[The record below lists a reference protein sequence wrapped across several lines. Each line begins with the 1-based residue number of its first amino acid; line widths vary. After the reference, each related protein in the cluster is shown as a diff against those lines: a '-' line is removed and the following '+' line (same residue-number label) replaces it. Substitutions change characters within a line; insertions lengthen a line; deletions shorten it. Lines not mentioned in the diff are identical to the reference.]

1 MSDLE
6 NNAQEKG
13 TKKRPYNLREKKE
26 KDAAYRSL
34 IRRELADELYDK
46 ILNIVVVQKKYRDAD
61 YSAKD
66 LAKEL
71 QTNTRYLSAV
81 VNSRFGM
88 NYSCLLN
95 EYRVK
100 EAQHL
105 LTDKRYADK
114 NVEEISTMVGFA
126 NRQSFYAAFYKNV
139 GETPNGYRKRHA
151 EKEAKKNQSIYSR
164 HMKKQLISMVT
175 ALSLL
180 TACGGNPK
188 TTAEAEKFDYT
199 VEQFADLQILRY
211 RVPGFEDLSLKQK
224 ELVYYLTEAAL
235 QGRDILFDQNGKY
248 NLTIRRMLEAVY
260 TGYKGDK
267 NTPDFKAMEVYLKRV
282 WFSNGIHHHYGS
294 EKFVPGFTPEFFRQ
308 AVQSVDAATLPLA
321 EGQTVEQLCEE
332 VFPVIFDPTVMPKRV
347 NQAAGEDLVLTSAC
361 NYYDGVTQQEAEDF
375 YNALKNPQDETPVS
389 YGLNSR
395 LVKEDGKIQEKVWK
409 VGGLYGQALEKIVY
423 WLKKAEGVA
432 ETPEQKAVIAKLME
446 FYETGDLKTF
456 DEYAILWVKDLN
468 SRIDFVNGFTESYG
482 DPLGMK
488 ASWESL
494 VNFKDLEAT
503 QRTELISGNA
513 QWFED
518 HSPVDGQ
525 FKKEKVKGVS
535 AKVITAAILAGDLY
549 PATAIG
555 INLPNAN
562 WIRSHHG
569 SKSVTIGNITDAY
582 NKAAHGNGFNEEFVY
597 SDAELQLIDKYAD
610 VTDEL
615 HTDLHECLGHGS
627 GKLLPGVDPDALK
640 AYGSTIEEARAD
652 LFGLYYV
659 ADPKLV
665 ELGLTPS
672 ADAYK
677 AQYYTYLMNGLMT
690 QLVRIEPGNN
700 VEEAHMRN
708 RQLIARW
715 VYEKG
720 AAEKVVE
727 LVKKD
732 GKTYVVINDYEKVRD
747 LFGRLLAEIQRIK
760 STGDYAGA
768 HDLVEAYAVKV
779 DPALHAEVLER
790 YKKLNL
796 APYKGFVN
804 PKYEVVTDADGTI
817 TDVTVTYDEGYAEQM
832 LRYSKDYSTLSSVN
846 K

>member
-1 MSDLE
+1 
-6 NNAQEKG
+6 
-13 TKKRPYNLREKKE
+13 
-26 KDAAYRSL
+26 
-34 IRRELADELYDK
+34 
-46 ILNIVVVQKKYRDAD
+46 
-61 YSAKD
+61 
-66 LAKEL
+66 
-71 QTNTRYLSAV
+71 
-81 VNSRFGM
+81 
-88 NYSCLLN
+88 
-95 EYRVK
+95 
-100 EAQHL
+100 
-105 LTDKRYADK
+105 
-114 NVEEISTMVGFA
+114 
-126 NRQSFYAAFYKNV
+126 
-139 GETPNGYRKRHA
+139 
-151 EKEAKKNQSIYSR
+151 
-164 HMKKQLISMVT
+164 MKKQLIVC
-175 ALSLL
+175 AAFALL
-180 TACGGNPK
+180 TACSGSK
-188 TTAEAEKFDYT
+188 TTTAEADKFDYT

-211 RVPGFEDLSLKQK
+211 RVPGFENLSLQQK

-248 NLTIRRMLEAVY
+248 NLRIRRTLEAVY

-294 EKFVPGFTPEFFRQ
+294 EKFVPGFAPEFFKE
-308 AVQSVDAATLPLA
+308 AVLSVDVSTLPLA
-321 EGQTVEQLCEE
+321 EGQTVEQLCDELS
-332 VFPVIFDPTVMPKRV
+332 PVIFDPTVMPKRV

-361 NYYDGVTQQEAEDF
+361 NYYDGVTQKEAEDF
-375 YNALKNPQDETPVS
+375 YNAMKDPKDETPVS

-395 LVKEDGKIQEKVWK
+395 LVKENGKIQEKVWK
-409 VGGLYGQALEKIVY
+409 VGGLYGQAIDKIVY

-432 ETPEQKAVIAKLME
+432 ENPEQKAVIAELIK

-468 SRIDFVNGFTESYG
+468 SLVDFVNGFTESYG

-494 VNFKDLEAT
+494 VNFKDMEAT
-503 QRTELISGNA
+503 HRTEIISGNA

-518 HSPVDGQ
+518 HSPVDKQ
-525 FKKEKVKGVS
+525 FKKDEVKGVS

-555 INLPNAN
+555 INLPNSN

-610 VTDEL
+610 LTGEL

-665 ELGLTPS
+665 ELGLTPN

-677 AQYYTYLMNGLMT
+677 AEYYTYLMNGLMT

-715 VYEKG
+715 VFEKG
-720 AAEKVVE
+720 AADKVVE

-732 GKTYVVINDYEKVRD
+732 GKTYVVVNDYEKLRA
-747 LFGRLLAEIQRIK
+747 LFGELLSEIQRIK
-760 STGDYAGA
+760 STGDYQGA
-768 HDLVEAYAVKV
+768 HDLVENYAVKV

-804 PKYEVVTDADGTI
+804 PKYEAVVDAAGKI
-817 TDVTVTYDEGYAEQM
+817 TDVKVTYDEGYAEQM
-832 LRYSKDYSTLSSVN
+832 LRYSKDYSNLPSIN
-846 K
+846 N

>member
-1 MSDLE
+1 
-6 NNAQEKG
+6 
-13 TKKRPYNLREKKE
+13 
-26 KDAAYRSL
+26 
-34 IRRELADELYDK
+34 
-46 ILNIVVVQKKYRDAD
+46 
-61 YSAKD
+61 
-66 LAKEL
+66 
-71 QTNTRYLSAV
+71 
-81 VNSRFGM
+81 
-88 NYSCLLN
+88 
-95 EYRVK
+95 
-100 EAQHL
+100 
-105 LTDKRYADK
+105 
-114 NVEEISTMVGFA
+114 
-126 NRQSFYAAFYKNV
+126 
-139 GETPNGYRKRHA
+139 
-151 EKEAKKNQSIYSR
+151 
-164 HMKKQLISMVT
+164 MKKQLI
-175 ALSLL
+175 ACAAFALL
-180 TACGGNPK
+180 TACSGSK
-188 TTAEAEKFDYT
+188 TTTAEADKFDYT

-211 RVPGFEDLSLKQK
+211 RVPGFENLSLQQK

-248 NLTIRRMLEAVY
+248 NLRIRRTLEAVY

-294 EKFVPGFTPEFFRQ
+294 EKFVPGFAPEFFKE
-308 AVQSVDAATLPLA
+308 AVLSVDASTLPLA
-321 EGQTVEQLCEE
+321 EGQTAEQLCDELS
-332 VFPVIFDPTVMPKRV
+332 PVIFDPAVMPKRV

-361 NYYDGVTQQEAEDF
+361 NYYDGVTQKEAEDF
-375 YNALKNPQDETPVS
+375 YNAMKDPKDETPVS

-395 LVKEDGKIQEKVWK
+395 LVKENGKIQEKIWK
-409 VGGLYGQALEKIVY
+409 MGGLYGQAIDKIVY

-432 ETPEQKAVIAKLME
+432 ENPEQKAVIAELIK

-468 SRIDFVNGFTESYG
+468 SLVDFVNGFTESYG

-494 VNFKDLEAT
+494 VNFKDMEAT
-503 QRTELISGNA
+503 HRTEIISGNA

-518 HSPVDGQ
+518 HSPVDKQ
-525 FKKEKVKGVS
+525 FKKDEVKGVS

-555 INLPNAN
+555 INLPNSN

-610 VTDEL
+610 LTGEL

-665 ELGLTPS
+665 ELGLTPNE
-672 ADAYK
+672 DAYK
-677 AQYYTYLMNGLMT
+677 AEYYTYLMNGLMT

-715 VYEKG
+715 VFEKG
-720 AAEKVVE
+720 AADKVVE

-732 GKTYVVINDYEKVRD
+732 GKTYVVVNDYEKLRA
-747 LFGRLLAEIQRIK
+747 LFGELLSEIQRIK
-760 STGDYAGA
+760 STGDYQGA
-768 HDLVEAYAVKV
+768 HDLVENYAVKV

-804 PKYEVVTDADGTI
+804 PKYEAVVDAAGKI
-817 TDVTVTYDEGYAEQM
+817 TDVKVTYDEGYAEQM
-832 LRYSKDYSTLSSVN
+832 LRYSKDYSNLPSIN
-846 K
+846 N

>member
-1 MSDLE
+1 
-6 NNAQEKG
+6 
-13 TKKRPYNLREKKE
+13 
-26 KDAAYRSL
+26 
-34 IRRELADELYDK
+34 
-46 ILNIVVVQKKYRDAD
+46 
-61 YSAKD
+61 
-66 LAKEL
+66 
-71 QTNTRYLSAV
+71 
-81 VNSRFGM
+81 
-88 NYSCLLN
+88 
-95 EYRVK
+95 
-100 EAQHL
+100 
-105 LTDKRYADK
+105 
-114 NVEEISTMVGFA
+114 
-126 NRQSFYAAFYKNV
+126 
-139 GETPNGYRKRHA
+139 
-151 EKEAKKNQSIYSR
+151 
-164 HMKKQLISMVT
+164 MVT

-188 TTAEAEKFDYT
+188 TTAEAEKIDYT

-627 GKLLPGVDPDALK
+627 GKLLPGVAPDALK

-747 LFGRLLAEIQRIK
+747 LFGRLLAEIRRIK

-832 LRYSKDYSTLSSVN
+832 LRYSKDYSTLPSVN

>member
-1 MSDLE
+1 M
-6 NNAQEKG
+6 A
-13 TKKRPYNLREKKE
+13 
-26 KDAAYRSL
+26 
-34 IRRELADELYDK
+34 
-46 ILNIVVVQKKYRDAD
+46 
-61 YSAKD
+61 
-66 LAKEL
+66 
-71 QTNTRYLSAV
+71 
-81 VNSRFGM
+81 
-88 NYSCLLN
+88 C
-95 EYRVK
+95 
-100 EAQHL
+100 
-105 LTDKRYADK
+105 
-114 NVEEISTMVGFA
+114 
-126 NRQSFYAAFYKNV
+126 AAF
-139 GETPNGYRKRHA
+139 A
-151 EKEAKKNQSIYSR
+151 
-164 HMKKQLISMVT
+164 
-175 ALSLL
+175 LL
-180 TACGGNPK
+180 TACSGSK
-188 TTAEAEKFDYT
+188 TTTAEADKFDYT

-211 RVPGFEDLSLKQK
+211 RVPGFENLSLQQK

-248 NLTIRRMLEAVY
+248 NLRIRRTLEAVY

-294 EKFVPGFTPEFFRQ
+294 EKFVPGFAPEFFKE
-308 AVQSVDAATLPLA
+308 AVLSVDASTLPLA
-321 EGQTVEQLCEE
+321 EGQTAEQLCDELS
-332 VFPVIFDPTVMPKRV
+332 PVIFDLTVMPKRV

-361 NYYDGVTQQEAEDF
+361 NYYDGVTQKEAEDF
-375 YNALKNPQDETPVS
+375 YNAMKDPKDETPVS

-395 LVKEDGKIQEKVWK
+395 LVKENGKIQEKVWK
-409 VGGLYGQALEKIVY
+409 VGGLYGQAIDKIVY

-432 ETPEQKAVIAKLME
+432 ENPEQKAVIAELIK

-468 SRIDFVNGFTESYG
+468 SLVDFVNGFTESYG

-494 VNFKDLEAT
+494 VNFKDMEAT
-503 QRTELISGNA
+503 HRTEIISGNA

-518 HSPVDGQ
+518 HSPVDKQ
-525 FKKEKVKGVS
+525 FKKDEVKGVS

-555 INLPNAN
+555 INLPNSN

-610 VTDEL
+610 LTGEL

-665 ELGLTPS
+665 ELGLTPN

-677 AQYYTYLMNGLMT
+677 AEYYTYLMNGLMT

-715 VYEKG
+715 VFEKG
-720 AAEKVVE
+720 AADKVVE

-732 GKTYVVINDYEKVRD
+732 GKTYVVVNDYEKLRA
-747 LFGRLLAEIQRIK
+747 LFGELLSEIQRIK
-760 STGDYAGA
+760 STGDYQSA
-768 HDLVEAYAVKV
+768 HDLVENYAVKV
-779 DPALHAEVLER
+779 DTALHAEVLER

-804 PKYEVVTDADGTI
+804 PKYEAVVDAAGKI
-817 TDVTVTYDEGYAEQM
+817 TDVKVTYDEGYAEQM
-832 LRYSKDYSTLSSVN
+832 LRYSKDYSNLPSIN
-846 K
+846 N

>member
-1 MSDLE
+1 
-6 NNAQEKG
+6 
-13 TKKRPYNLREKKE
+13 
-26 KDAAYRSL
+26 
-34 IRRELADELYDK
+34 
-46 ILNIVVVQKKYRDAD
+46 
-61 YSAKD
+61 
-66 LAKEL
+66 
-71 QTNTRYLSAV
+71 
-81 VNSRFGM
+81 
-88 NYSCLLN
+88 
-95 EYRVK
+95 
-100 EAQHL
+100 
-105 LTDKRYADK
+105 
-114 NVEEISTMVGFA
+114 
-126 NRQSFYAAFYKNV
+126 
-139 GETPNGYRKRHA
+139 
-151 EKEAKKNQSIYSR
+151 
-164 HMKKQLISMVT
+164 MKKQLI
-175 ALSLL
+175 ACAAFALL
-180 TACGGNPK
+180 TACSGSK
-188 TTAEAEKFDYT
+188 TTTAEADKFDYT

-211 RVPGFEDLSLKQK
+211 RVPGFENLSLQQK

-248 NLTIRRMLEAVY
+248 NLRIRRTLEAVY

-294 EKFVPGFTPEFFRQ
+294 EKFVPGFAPEFFKE
-308 AVQSVDAATLPLA
+308 AVLSVDASTLPLA
-321 EGQTVEQLCEE
+321 EGQTVEQLCDELS
-332 VFPVIFDPTVMPKRV
+332 PVIFDPAVMPKRV

-361 NYYDGVTQQEAEDF
+361 NYYDGVTQKEAEDF
-375 YNALKNPQDETPVS
+375 YNAMKDPKDETPVS

-395 LVKEDGKIQEKVWK
+395 LVKENGKIQEKIWK
-409 VGGLYGQALEKIVY
+409 VGGLYGQAIDKIVY

-432 ETPEQKAVIAKLME
+432 ENPEQKAVIAELIK

-468 SRIDFVNGFTESYG
+468 SLVDFVNGFTESYG

-494 VNFKDLEAT
+494 VNFKDMEAT
-503 QRTELISGNA
+503 HRTEIISGNA

-518 HSPVDGQ
+518 HSPVDKQ
-525 FKKEKVKGVS
+525 FKKDEVKGVS

-555 INLPNAN
+555 INLPNSN

-610 VTDEL
+610 LTGEL

-665 ELGLTPS
+665 ELGLTPNE
-672 ADAYK
+672 DAYK
-677 AQYYTYLMNGLMT
+677 AEYYTYLMNGLMT

-715 VYEKG
+715 VFEKG
-720 AAEKVVE
+720 AADKVVE

-732 GKTYVVINDYEKVRD
+732 GKTYVVVNDYEKLRE
-747 LFGRLLAEIQRIK
+747 LFGELLSEIQRIK
-760 STGDYAGA
+760 STGDYQGA
-768 HDLVEAYAVKV
+768 HDLVENYAVKV

-804 PKYEVVTDADGTI
+804 PKYEAVVDAAGKI
-817 TDVTVTYDEGYAEQM
+817 TDVKVTYDEGYAEQM
-832 LRYSKDYSTLSSVN
+832 LRYSKDYSNLPSIN
-846 K
+846 N

>member
-1 MSDLE
+1 
-6 NNAQEKG
+6 
-13 TKKRPYNLREKKE
+13 
-26 KDAAYRSL
+26 
-34 IRRELADELYDK
+34 
-46 ILNIVVVQKKYRDAD
+46 
-61 YSAKD
+61 
-66 LAKEL
+66 
-71 QTNTRYLSAV
+71 
-81 VNSRFGM
+81 
-88 NYSCLLN
+88 
-95 EYRVK
+95 
-100 EAQHL
+100 
-105 LTDKRYADK
+105 
-114 NVEEISTMVGFA
+114 
-126 NRQSFYAAFYKNV
+126 
-139 GETPNGYRKRHA
+139 
-151 EKEAKKNQSIYSR
+151 
-164 HMKKQLISMVT
+164 MVT

-562 WIRSHHG
+562 WIRSQHG

>member
-1 MSDLE
+1 M
-6 NNAQEKG
+6 A
-13 TKKRPYNLREKKE
+13 
-26 KDAAYRSL
+26 
-34 IRRELADELYDK
+34 
-46 ILNIVVVQKKYRDAD
+46 
-61 YSAKD
+61 
-66 LAKEL
+66 
-71 QTNTRYLSAV
+71 
-81 VNSRFGM
+81 
-88 NYSCLLN
+88 
-95 EYRVK
+95 
-100 EAQHL
+100 
-105 LTDKRYADK
+105 
-114 NVEEISTMVGFA
+114 
-126 NRQSFYAAFYKNV
+126 
-139 GETPNGYRKRHA
+139 
-151 EKEAKKNQSIYSR
+151 
-164 HMKKQLISMVT
+164 VT
-175 ALSLL
+175 AALLSS
-180 TACGGNPK
+180 CGGAK
-188 TTAEAEKFDYT
+188 TTTAEADKFDYT

-248 NLTIRRMLEAVY
+248 NLTIRRILEAVY
-260 TGYKGDK
+260 TGYTGDK
-267 NTPDFKAMEVYLKRV
+267 SAADFKAMEVYLKRV

-804 PKYEVVTDADGTI
+804 PKYEAVTDADGTI

-832 LRYSKDYSTLSSVN
+832 LRYSKDYSTLPSVN

>member
-1 MSDLE
+1 
-6 NNAQEKG
+6 
-13 TKKRPYNLREKKE
+13 
-26 KDAAYRSL
+26 
-34 IRRELADELYDK
+34 
-46 ILNIVVVQKKYRDAD
+46 
-61 YSAKD
+61 
-66 LAKEL
+66 
-71 QTNTRYLSAV
+71 
-81 VNSRFGM
+81 
-88 NYSCLLN
+88 
-95 EYRVK
+95 
-100 EAQHL
+100 
-105 LTDKRYADK
+105 
-114 NVEEISTMVGFA
+114 
-126 NRQSFYAAFYKNV
+126 
-139 GETPNGYRKRHA
+139 
-151 EKEAKKNQSIYSR
+151 
-164 HMKKQLISMVT
+164 MKKHLISMAATVI
-175 ALSLL
+175 LL
-180 TACGGNPK
+180 TACGGAKK
-188 TTAEAEKFDYT
+188 TNTAEADNFKYT

-211 RVPGFEDLSLKQK
+211 RVPGFENLSLQQK

-248 NLTIRRMLEAVY
+248 NLRIRRTLEAVY

-294 EKFVPGFTPEFFRQ
+294 EKFVPGFAPEFFKE
-308 AVQSVDAATLPLA
+308 AVLSVDTSTLPLA
-321 EGQTVEQLCEE
+321 EGQTAEQLCDEL
-332 VFPVIFDPTVMPKRV
+332 FPVIFDPAVMPKRV
-347 NQAAGEDLVLTSAC
+347 NQAAREDLVLTSAC
-361 NYYDGVTQQEAEDF
+361 NYYDGVTQKEAEDF
-375 YNALKNPQDETPVS
+375 YNAMKDPKDETPVS

-395 LVKEDGKIQEKVWK
+395 LVKENGKIQEKIWK
-409 VGGLYGQALEKIVY
+409 VGGLYGQAIDKIVY

-432 ETPEQKAVIAKLME
+432 ENPEQKAVIAELIK

-468 SRIDFVNGFTESYG
+468 SLVDFVNGFTESYG

-494 VNFKDLEAT
+494 VNFKDMEAT
-503 QRTELISGNA
+503 HRTEIISGNA

-518 HSPVDGQ
+518 HSPVDKQ
-525 FKKEKVKGVS
+525 FKKDEVKGVS

-555 INLPNAN
+555 INLPNSN

-610 VTDEL
+610 LTGEL

-665 ELGLTPS
+665 ELGLTPNE
-672 ADAYK
+672 DAYK
-677 AQYYTYLMNGLMT
+677 AEYYTYLMNGLMT

-715 VYEKG
+715 VFEKG
-720 AAEKVVE
+720 AADKVVE

-732 GKTYVVINDYEKVRD
+732 GKTYVVVNDYEKLRE
-747 LFGRLLAEIQRIK
+747 LFGELLSEIQRIK
-760 STGDYAGA
+760 STGDYQSA
-768 HDLVEAYAVKV
+768 HDLVESYAVKV

-804 PKYEVVTDADGTI
+804 PKYEAVVDAAGKI
-817 TDVTVTYDEGYAEQM
+817 TDVKVTYDEGYAEQM
-832 LRYSKDYSTLSSVN
+832 LRYSKDYSNLPSIN
-846 K
+846 N

>member
-1 MSDLE
+1 
-6 NNAQEKG
+6 
-13 TKKRPYNLREKKE
+13 
-26 KDAAYRSL
+26 
-34 IRRELADELYDK
+34 
-46 ILNIVVVQKKYRDAD
+46 
-61 YSAKD
+61 
-66 LAKEL
+66 
-71 QTNTRYLSAV
+71 
-81 VNSRFGM
+81 
-88 NYSCLLN
+88 
-95 EYRVK
+95 
-100 EAQHL
+100 
-105 LTDKRYADK
+105 
-114 NVEEISTMVGFA
+114 
-126 NRQSFYAAFYKNV
+126 
-139 GETPNGYRKRHA
+139 
-151 EKEAKKNQSIYSR
+151 
-164 HMKKQLISMVT
+164 MVT

-188 TTAEAEKFDYT
+188 TTAEAEKIDYT

-282 WFSNGIHHHYGS
+282 WLSNGIHHHYGS

-832 LRYSKDYSTLSSVN
+832 LRYSKDYSTLPSVN

>member
-1 MSDLE
+1 
-6 NNAQEKG
+6 
-13 TKKRPYNLREKKE
+13 
-26 KDAAYRSL
+26 
-34 IRRELADELYDK
+34 
-46 ILNIVVVQKKYRDAD
+46 
-61 YSAKD
+61 
-66 LAKEL
+66 
-71 QTNTRYLSAV
+71 
-81 VNSRFGM
+81 
-88 NYSCLLN
+88 
-95 EYRVK
+95 
-100 EAQHL
+100 
-105 LTDKRYADK
+105 
-114 NVEEISTMVGFA
+114 
-126 NRQSFYAAFYKNV
+126 
-139 GETPNGYRKRHA
+139 
-151 EKEAKKNQSIYSR
+151 
-164 HMKKQLISMVT
+164 MVT

-332 VFPVIFDPTVMPKRV
+332 VFPVIFDPKVMPKRV

-562 WIRSHHG
+562 WIRSQHG

-715 VYEKG
+715 VYENG

-804 PKYEVVTDADGTI
+804 PKYEAVTDADGTI

-832 LRYSKDYSTLSSVN
+832 LRYSKDYSTLPSVN

>member
-1 MSDLE
+1 
-6 NNAQEKG
+6 
-13 TKKRPYNLREKKE
+13 
-26 KDAAYRSL
+26 
-34 IRRELADELYDK
+34 
-46 ILNIVVVQKKYRDAD
+46 
-61 YSAKD
+61 
-66 LAKEL
+66 
-71 QTNTRYLSAV
+71 
-81 VNSRFGM
+81 
-88 NYSCLLN
+88 
-95 EYRVK
+95 
-100 EAQHL
+100 
-105 LTDKRYADK
+105 
-114 NVEEISTMVGFA
+114 
-126 NRQSFYAAFYKNV
+126 
-139 GETPNGYRKRHA
+139 
-151 EKEAKKNQSIYSR
+151 
-164 HMKKQLISMVT
+164 MVT

-562 WIRSHHG
+562 WIRSQHG

-804 PKYEVVTDADGTI
+804 PKYEAVTDADGTI
-817 TDVTVTYDEGYAEQM
+817 TGVNVTYDDGYAEQM
-832 LRYSKDYSTLSSVN
+832 LRYSKDYSTLPSVN

>member
-1 MSDLE
+1 
-6 NNAQEKG
+6 
-13 TKKRPYNLREKKE
+13 
-26 KDAAYRSL
+26 
-34 IRRELADELYDK
+34 
-46 ILNIVVVQKKYRDAD
+46 
-61 YSAKD
+61 
-66 LAKEL
+66 
-71 QTNTRYLSAV
+71 
-81 VNSRFGM
+81 
-88 NYSCLLN
+88 
-95 EYRVK
+95 
-100 EAQHL
+100 
-105 LTDKRYADK
+105 
-114 NVEEISTMVGFA
+114 
-126 NRQSFYAAFYKNV
+126 
-139 GETPNGYRKRHA
+139 
-151 EKEAKKNQSIYSR
+151 
-164 HMKKQLISMVT
+164 MKKQLI
-175 ALSLL
+175 ACAAFALL
-180 TACGGNPK
+180 TACSGSK
-188 TTAEAEKFDYT
+188 TTTAEADKFDYT

-211 RVPGFEDLSLKQK
+211 RVPGFENLSLQQK

-248 NLTIRRMLEAVY
+248 NLRIRRTLEAVY

-294 EKFVPGFTPEFFRQ
+294 EKFVPGFAPEFFKE
-308 AVQSVDAATLPLA
+308 AMLSVDASTLPLA
-321 EGQTVEQLCEE
+321 EGQTAEQLCDELS
-332 VFPVIFDPTVMPKRV
+332 PVIFDPAVMPKRV

-361 NYYDGVTQQEAEDF
+361 NYYDGVTQKEAEDF
-375 YNALKNPQDETPVS
+375 YNAMKDPKDETPVS

-395 LVKEDGKIQEKVWK
+395 LVKENGKIQEKIWK
-409 VGGLYGQALEKIVY
+409 VGGLYGQAIDKIVY

-432 ETPEQKAVIAKLME
+432 ENPEQKAVIAELIK

-468 SRIDFVNGFTESYG
+468 SLVDFVNGFTESYG

-494 VNFKDLEAT
+494 VNFKDMEAT
-503 QRTELISGNA
+503 HRTEIISGNA

-518 HSPVDGQ
+518 HSPVDKQ
-525 FKKEKVKGVS
+525 FKKDEVKGVS

-555 INLPNAN
+555 INLPNSN

-610 VTDEL
+610 LTGEL

-640 AYGSTIEEARAD
+640 AYGSTIEEVRAD

-665 ELGLTPS
+665 ELGLTPNE
-672 ADAYK
+672 DAYK
-677 AQYYTYLMNGLMT
+677 AEYYTYLMNGLMT

-715 VYEKG
+715 VFEKG
-720 AAEKVVE
+720 AADKVVE

-732 GKTYVVINDYEKVRD
+732 GKTYVVVNDYEKLRA
-747 LFGRLLAEIQRIK
+747 LFGELLSEIQRIK
-760 STGDYAGA
+760 STGDYQSA
-768 HDLVEAYAVKV
+768 HDLVENYAVKV

-804 PKYEVVTDADGTI
+804 PKYEAVVDAAGKI
-817 TDVTVTYDEGYAEQM
+817 TDVKVTYDEGYAEQM
-832 LRYSKDYSTLSSVN
+832 LRYSKDYSNLPSIN
-846 K
+846 N

>member
-1 MSDLE
+1 
-6 NNAQEKG
+6 
-13 TKKRPYNLREKKE
+13 
-26 KDAAYRSL
+26 
-34 IRRELADELYDK
+34 
-46 ILNIVVVQKKYRDAD
+46 
-61 YSAKD
+61 
-66 LAKEL
+66 
-71 QTNTRYLSAV
+71 
-81 VNSRFGM
+81 
-88 NYSCLLN
+88 
-95 EYRVK
+95 
-100 EAQHL
+100 
-105 LTDKRYADK
+105 
-114 NVEEISTMVGFA
+114 
-126 NRQSFYAAFYKNV
+126 
-139 GETPNGYRKRHA
+139 
-151 EKEAKKNQSIYSR
+151 
-164 HMKKQLISMVT
+164 MVT

-188 TTAEAEKFDYT
+188 TTAEAEKIDYT

-409 VGGLYGQALEKIVY
+409 VGGLYGQALEKIIY

-832 LRYSKDYSTLSSVN
+832 LRYSKDYSTLPSVN

>member
-1 MSDLE
+1 
-6 NNAQEKG
+6 
-13 TKKRPYNLREKKE
+13 
-26 KDAAYRSL
+26 
-34 IRRELADELYDK
+34 
-46 ILNIVVVQKKYRDAD
+46 
-61 YSAKD
+61 
-66 LAKEL
+66 
-71 QTNTRYLSAV
+71 
-81 VNSRFGM
+81 
-88 NYSCLLN
+88 
-95 EYRVK
+95 
-100 EAQHL
+100 
-105 LTDKRYADK
+105 
-114 NVEEISTMVGFA
+114 
-126 NRQSFYAAFYKNV
+126 
-139 GETPNGYRKRHA
+139 
-151 EKEAKKNQSIYSR
+151 
-164 HMKKQLISMVT
+164 MKKQLI
-175 ALSLL
+175 ACAAFALL
-180 TACGGNPK
+180 TACSGSK
-188 TTAEAEKFDYT
+188 TTTAEADKFDYT

-211 RVPGFEDLSLKQK
+211 RVPGFENLSLQQK

-248 NLTIRRMLEAVY
+248 NLRIRRTLEAVY

-294 EKFVPGFTPEFFRQ
+294 EKFVPGFAPEFFKE
-308 AVQSVDAATLPLA
+308 AVLSVDTSTLPLA
-321 EGQTVEQLCEE
+321 EGQTAEQLCDELS
-332 VFPVIFDPTVMPKRV
+332 PVIFDPAVMPKRV

-361 NYYDGVTQQEAEDF
+361 NYYDGVTQKEAEDF
-375 YNALKNPQDETPVS
+375 YNAMKDPKDETPVS

-395 LVKEDGKIQEKVWK
+395 LVKENGKIQEKIWK
-409 VGGLYGQALEKIVY
+409 VGGLYGQAIDKIVY

-432 ETPEQKAVIAKLME
+432 ENPEQKAVISELIK

-468 SRIDFVNGFTESYG
+468 SLVDFVNGFTESYG

-494 VNFKDLEAT
+494 VNFKDMEAT
-503 QRTELISGNA
+503 HRTEIISGNA

-518 HSPVDGQ
+518 HSPVDKQ
-525 FKKEKVKGVS
+525 FKKDEVKGVS

-555 INLPNAN
+555 INLPNSN

-610 VTDEL
+610 LTGEL

-665 ELGLTPS
+665 ELGLTPNE
-672 ADAYK
+672 DAYK
-677 AQYYTYLMNGLMT
+677 AEYYTYLMNGLMT

-715 VYEKG
+715 VFEKG
-720 AAEKVVE
+720 AADKVVE

-732 GKTYVVINDYEKVRD
+732 GKTYVVVNDYEKLRA
-747 LFGRLLAEIQRIK
+747 LFGELLSEIQRIK
-760 STGDYAGA
+760 STGDYQGA
-768 HDLVEAYAVKV
+768 HDLVENYAVKV

-804 PKYEVVTDADGTI
+804 PKYEAVVDAAGKI
-817 TDVTVTYDEGYAEQM
+817 TDVKVTYDEGYAEQM
-832 LRYSKDYSTLSSVN
+832 LRYSKDYSNLPSIN
-846 K
+846 N

>member
-1 MSDLE
+1 
-6 NNAQEKG
+6 
-13 TKKRPYNLREKKE
+13 
-26 KDAAYRSL
+26 
-34 IRRELADELYDK
+34 
-46 ILNIVVVQKKYRDAD
+46 
-61 YSAKD
+61 
-66 LAKEL
+66 
-71 QTNTRYLSAV
+71 
-81 VNSRFGM
+81 
-88 NYSCLLN
+88 
-95 EYRVK
+95 
-100 EAQHL
+100 
-105 LTDKRYADK
+105 
-114 NVEEISTMVGFA
+114 
-126 NRQSFYAAFYKNV
+126 
-139 GETPNGYRKRHA
+139 
-151 EKEAKKNQSIYSR
+151 
-164 HMKKQLISMVT
+164 MKKQLI
-175 ALSLL
+175 ACAAFALL
-180 TACGGNPK
+180 TACSGSK
-188 TTAEAEKFDYT
+188 TTTAEADKFDYT

-211 RVPGFEDLSLKQK
+211 RVPGFENLSLQQK

-248 NLTIRRMLEAVY
+248 NLRIRRTLEAVY

-294 EKFVPGFTPEFFRQ
+294 EKFVPGFAPEFFKE
-308 AVQSVDAATLPLA
+308 AVLSVDASTLPLA
-321 EGQTVEQLCEE
+321 EGQTAEQLCDELS
-332 VFPVIFDPTVMPKRV
+332 PVIFDPTVMPKRV

-361 NYYDGVTQQEAEDF
+361 NYYDGVTQKEAEDF
-375 YNALKNPQDETPVS
+375 YNAMKDPKDETPVS

-395 LVKEDGKIQEKVWK
+395 LVKENGKIQEKVWK
-409 VGGLYGQALEKIVY
+409 VGGLYGQAIDKIVY

-432 ETPEQKAVIAKLME
+432 ENPEQKAVISELIK

-468 SRIDFVNGFTESYG
+468 SLVDFVNGFTESYG

-494 VNFKDLEAT
+494 VNFKDMEAT
-503 QRTELISGNA
+503 HRTEIISGNA

-518 HSPVDGQ
+518 HSPVDKQ
-525 FKKEKVKGVS
+525 FKKDEVKGVS

-555 INLPNAN
+555 INLPNSN

-610 VTDEL
+610 LTGEL

-640 AYGSTIEEARAD
+640 AYGSTIEDARAD

-665 ELGLTPS
+665 ELGLTPNE
-672 ADAYK
+672 DAYK
-677 AQYYTYLMNGLMT
+677 AEYYTYLMNGLMT

-715 VYEKG
+715 VFEKG
-720 AAEKVVE
+720 AADKVVE

-732 GKTYVVINDYEKVRD
+732 GKTYVVVNDYEKLRA
-747 LFGRLLAEIQRIK
+747 LFGELLSEIQRIK
-760 STGDYAGA
+760 STGDYQGA
-768 HDLVEAYAVKV
+768 HDLVENYAVKV

-804 PKYEVVTDADGTI
+804 PKYEAVVDAAGKI
-817 TDVTVTYDEGYAEQM
+817 TDVKVTYDEGYAEQM
-832 LRYSKDYSTLSSVN
+832 LRYSKDYSNLPSIN
-846 K
+846 N

>member
-1 MSDLE
+1 
-6 NNAQEKG
+6 
-13 TKKRPYNLREKKE
+13 
-26 KDAAYRSL
+26 
-34 IRRELADELYDK
+34 
-46 ILNIVVVQKKYRDAD
+46 
-61 YSAKD
+61 
-66 LAKEL
+66 
-71 QTNTRYLSAV
+71 
-81 VNSRFGM
+81 
-88 NYSCLLN
+88 
-95 EYRVK
+95 
-100 EAQHL
+100 
-105 LTDKRYADK
+105 
-114 NVEEISTMVGFA
+114 
-126 NRQSFYAAFYKNV
+126 
-139 GETPNGYRKRHA
+139 
-151 EKEAKKNQSIYSR
+151 
-164 HMKKQLISMVT
+164 MVT

-282 WFSNGIHHHYGS
+282 WFSNGIHHHYGR

-321 EGQTVEQLCEE
+321 EGQTMEQLCEE
-332 VFPVIFDPTVMPKRV
+332 VFPVIFDPKVMPKRV

-832 LRYSKDYSTLSSVN
+832 LRYSKDYSTLPSVN